1 MKLST
6 QKLASL
12 YDNALSLQNAGI
24 SPHSSQ
30 STAALVTSNPVSLAR
45 TGLFEELVLPP
56 LPPGRQKSREE
67 LVCGRANALT
77 DWKTD
82 RQLPGSVWS
91 GGGGRREGEGQD
103 GTAST
108 AHQGDREL

>member
-1 MKLST
+1 MQES
-6 QKLASL
+6 A
-12 YDNALSLQNAGI
+12 
-24 SPHSSQ
+24 PHSSQ

-56 LPPGRQKSREE
+56 LPPVRQKSGEE
-67 LVCGRANALT
+67 LVCGRAHALT

-91 GGGGRREGEGQD
+91 AGGGRREGEGQG